1 MLRLPVIAIAI
12 GLSAI
17 FATVILSSKDPAL
30 FVNLPGL
37 SIIVGG
43 VLTALFFSYSK
54 SDIFVAIKTVKL
66 MIDNPPIDKQQT
78 INDMTGFAY
87 LWGRNDLRAIES
99 KLATVENSFLRTGV
113 QHIIDGRTSTEIA
126 SVLHWKIRQLHN
138 SEYRSA
144 KMFHS
149 LAMFAPAFGMVGTL
163 LGLVNMMFLI
173 NDQPSTSIASHLAI
187 ALVTTFYGLI
197 FANIFFK
204 PIAIKLERR
213 ADQLVEWMRIIM
225 EGIMM
230 IEKRKSAAFIELAME
245 ALDPFQH
252 RNIGA
257 ELTSRPLE
265 PVADH

>member
-1 MLRLPVIAIAI
+1 MLRFPVIAIVI

-17 FATVILSSKDPAL
+17 FAAVIFSSKDPTL

-37 SIIVGG
+37 LIIIGG
-43 VLTALFFSYSK
+43 VLTALLFSYSK
-54 SDIFVAIKTVKL
+54 TDISVALKTVKQL
-66 MIDNPPIDKQQT
+66 IDNQPIDKQQT
-78 INDMTGFAY
+78 ISDMTGIAY
-87 LWGRNDLRAIES
+87 LWSRNDLRAIEK
-99 KLATVENSFLRTGV
+99 KLMTVESSFLRTGV
-113 QHIIDGRTSTEIA
+113 QQIIDGRTSAEVA
-126 SVLHWKIRQLHN
+126 SVLQWKIQQLH
-138 SEYRSA
+138 SAEYRSA

-173 NDQPSTSIASHLAI
+173 NDQATASIASHLAI

-204 PIAIKLERR
+204 PIAIKLEQR
-213 ADQLVEWMRIIM
+213 ADQLVEWMRIQM

-230 IEKRKSAAFIELAME
+230 IEKRKSAAFIELAMDT
-245 ALDPFQH
+245 LDPYQH

-257 ELTSRPLE
+257 ELTSRKLE
-265 PVADH
+265 PAHNH

>member
-1 MLRLPVIAIAI
+1 MLRLPVIAI
-12 GLSAI
+12 GTCLSVI
-17 FATVILSSKDPAL
+17 VATVILSSKDPGL

-54 SDIFVAIKTVKL
+54 ADIITAIRTLKL
-66 MIDNPPIDKQQT
+66 LIDNRPIDKQQT
-78 INDMTGFAY
+78 IKDMTDVAY
-87 LWGRNDLRAIES
+87 LWSRNDLRAIEK
-99 KLATVENSFLRTGV
+99 KLTNIDNHFLHTGI
-113 QHIIDGRTSTEIA
+113 QHIIDGRTSAEIA
-126 SVLHWKIRQLHN
+126 SVLHWKIRQQYS

-173 NDQPSTSIASHLAI
+173 NDQSSTSIASHLAI

-213 ADQLVEWMRIIM
+213 ADQLVEWMRVIM
-225 EGIMM
+225 EGIML

-245 ALDPFQH
+245 TLDPFQ
-252 RNIGA
+252 NQNMSTK
-257 ELTSRPLE
+257 LKSRRFVTAPN
-265 PVADH
+265 H

>member
-1 MLRLPVIAIAI
+1 MLRLPIIAIAI

-17 FATVILSSKDPAL
+17 FASIILSSQDPGL
-30 FVNLPGL
+30 FINLPGL

-54 SDIFVAIKTVKL
+54 ADILAALKTVRL
-66 MIDNPPIDKQQT
+66 LIDNPTIDKQQT
-78 INDMTGFAY
+78 IKDMTGFAY
-87 LWGRNDLRAIES
+87 LWSRNDLRAIEK
-99 KLATVENSFLRTGV
+99 KLSTTENSFLRTGI
-113 QHIIDGRTSTEIA
+113 QQIIDGRTNAEIA
-126 SVLHWKIRQLHN
+126 SVLHWKIQQRHN

-173 NDQPSTSIASHLAI
+173 NDQPSTSIANHLAI

-213 ADQLVEWMRIIM
+213 ADQLVEWMRILM

-245 ALDPFQH
+245 TLDPFQH
-252 RNIGA
+252 RNTGA
-257 ELTSRPLE
+257 ALRSRQLAPA
-265 PVADH
+265 PNH